1 MYILV
6 CISFNLFDYS
16 VPICLDFKLSFQ
28 ENSLTYSGPDFQ
40 WHFRNE
46 LDHMCVCV
54 ESAFIYKFTIGVTY
68 CDQISFLILMS
79 LNNF

>member
-6 CISFNLFDYS
+6 FISFNLFDYS

-46 LDHMCVCV
+46 LDNICVCV
-54 ESAFIYKFTIGVTY
+54 WRVPLYTN
-68 CDQISFLILMS
+68 LL
-79 LNNF
+79 